1 MAKFILKRV
10 LMAILTVFVV
20 GTLTFALM
28 QAAPGNPWLAEKN
41 PPQSVIDA
49 LNKKYGLDKPVHEQ
63 YFIYMGNLIRG
74 EWGNSIK
81 VQKNRPVMDIITEKF
96 PVSAQIGI
104 ISILWATAVGVPLG
118 CLAAYRRGKM
128 TDSVLRVVSTLG
140 VSLPG
145 FVVATVLMIL
155 FCGGIPGLA
164 IFPGTFDAANGI
176 IGYVLPCFCLGL
188 YPMCYIAR
196 LTRSTMLDAINQEYI
211 KTARAKGLKTAP
223 VIFKH
228 ALRNAVIPVITYLGP
243 LTAFTLC
250 GGFVVEKVF
259 GIPGLGKF
267 FITSIQALDYPLIM
281 GTTIFL
287 AAFIVFMNLAVD
299 LLYKVVDPRINLAK
313 GDN

>member
-1 MAKFILKRV
+1 MAKFFLKRV
-10 LMAILTVFVV
+10 LMAVLTVFVV
-20 GTLTFALM
+20 ATLTFVLM
-28 QAAPGNPWLAEKN
+28 KAAPGNPWLAEKN

-49 LNKKYGLDKPVHEQ
+49 LNEKHGLDKPIHEQ
-63 YFIYMGNLIRG
+63 YFMYLSNLIKG
-74 EWGNSIK
+74 DWGVSIK
-81 VQKNRPVMDIITEKF
+81 AQKNRAVIDIITEKF
-96 PVSAQIGI
+96 PLSAKIGI
-104 ISILWATAVGVPLG
+104 ISVLWAVIVGIPLG

-140 VSLPG
+140 VSLPS
-145 FVVATVLMIL
+145 FVVSTVLLIV
-155 FCGGIPGLA
+155 FCGGIPSLQ
-164 IFPGTFDAANGI
+164 IFPGKFSEANGI
-176 IGYVLPCFCLGL
+176 IGYILPCFCLGL

-211 KTARAKGLKTAP
+211 KTAKAKGLKTGKI
-223 VIFKH
+223 IFKH
-228 ALRNAVIPVITYLGP
+228 ALRNAVIPVITYIGP

-259 GIPGLGKF
+259 GIPGLGRF
-267 FITSIQALDYPLIM
+267 FISSIQALDYPLIM

-287 AAFIVFMNLAVD
+287 AAFIVAMNLVVD